1 MRYARK
7 TQENSISSCL
17 PISGWNDPLLD
28 PMVVSPS
35 WRNMLHIYI
44 YKSKNFSPKNK
55 KDLGMA
61 CHTPPLKKAKKQ
73 GEMPLP
79 NLGPVHLNM

>member
-1 MRYARK
+1 MYTR
-7 TQENSISSCL
+7 
-17 PISGWNDPLLD
+17 
-28 PMVVSPS
+28 
-35 WRNMLHIYI
+35 
-44 YKSKNFSPKNK
+44 SKKISPKNK

-79 NLGPVHLNM
+79 HEKVQKVMNVTLCIVVSWGDTHNNMTVLFYPQKF